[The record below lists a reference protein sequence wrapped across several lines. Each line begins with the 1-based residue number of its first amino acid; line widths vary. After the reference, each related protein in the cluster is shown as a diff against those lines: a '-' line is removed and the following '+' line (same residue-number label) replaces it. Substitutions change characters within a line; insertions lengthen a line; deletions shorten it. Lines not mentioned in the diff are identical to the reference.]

1 MIGGPSGKVRR
12 SCSTLPWT
20 HPSLG
25 PSAVLPSL
33 SGFDGGE
40 GQAVVM
46 TAKSADCSP
55 NRCSVPD
62 VYTGLLSLI
71 VPATRRQCA
80 TPSGRSGPRLIWS
93 AVDPG
98 TYGGQCEDMH
108 LGQSA
113 PKAQAPARG
122 RPASL
127 CMVGPFPGWTGSP
140 RGPFGSSSG
149 GSSIRLAVNNSSLT
163 GILY

>member
-1 MIGGPSGKVRR
+1 MIGGPAGKVRR
-12 SCSTLPWT
+12 FCSTLPWT
-20 HPSLG
+20 RPSLG

-33 SGFDGGE
+33 SGADGGE

-46 TAKSADCSP
+46 TAKSVDRSP
-55 NRCSVPD
+55 NCCSVPD
-62 VYTGLLSLI
+62 VYTGLLLSI
-71 VPATRRQCA
+71 VPTNRRQCA
-80 TPSGRSGPRLIWS
+80 TPSGRSGPRLTWS

-98 TYGGQCEDMH
+98 AYGGQCEDAH
-108 LGQSA
+108 LGRSA

-127 CMVGPFPGWTGSP
+127 RVVGAFPGWTGSP
-140 RGPFGSSSG
+140 RGPFSSSSG
-149 GSSIRLAVNNSSLT
+149 GSSLRLAVNKSSLT